1 MSGAA
6 VESAHAVA
14 DRDSFLRA
22 IIETTPECIKIVA
35 RDGRLLQMNSAGLA
49 MIGADAFE
57 SVENACT
64 YDLVAPEHRA
74 LWRANHERIC
84 SGEHLTWEFDIVG
97 LDGKRRHMETHAAP
111 IALADG
117 IGQLAITR
125 NITLRRETEDAL
137 HQLNLSLQAKIGER
151 TRELERALVR
161 LGETERSFEL
171 LVDGV
176 TDYALFMLDPTG
188 NIVSWNAGARR
199 IKGYEANEIIG
210 RHFSVFYTP
219 EDIAAETPARG
230 LRTASREGRFE
241 TEGWRIRKDGSR
253 FWANV
258 VIDPIRDRGELVGFA
273 KITRDIT
280 ERRATEERLRHAQKM
295 EAVGQFTGGAA
306 HDFNNLLMAILGS
319 LDLLRKRLPDD
330 RGTLALLDNAVQ
342 GARRGTLL
350 TQRMLAFA
358 RRQELKR
365 EAVEL
370 NRLVTGMKDFL
381 AHSLGAPIDVEI
393 RVPRQ
398 LPCAR
403 TDANQL
409 ETALQ
414 NLALNARDAMAGRGT
429 ITIAAREENLEGDN
443 PLMLAA
449 GRYVCLSVTDTG
461 HGMDAATLSRATE
474 PFFTTKG
481 IGKGTGLGL
490 SMVDGLAAQ
499 SGGRLAVHSEV
510 GVGTRIEIWLPVA
523 TDDVARAREPAIT
536 PVDALRSAAKPM
548 IVLAVDDDDLVLMNV
563 SAMLEDLG
571 HRVIDV
577 GSGVKALEVIDAGT
591 PIDLVISDQAMPG
604 MTGVQLLK
612 AIRERRPDLPVIL
625 ATGFAELPSGAD
637 RGVRRLAKPFTQRE
651 LAEAVDSVR

>member
-1 MSGAA
+1 MSGAV
-6 VESAHAVA
+6 VEPAHGVT

-35 RDGRLLQMNSAGLA
+35 RDGRLVQMNSAGLA

-64 YDLVAPEHRA
+64 YDLIASEHRA
-74 LWRANHERIC
+74 EWRANHERIC
-84 SGEHLTWEFDIVG
+84 SGEHVTWEFDVVG
-97 LDGKRRHMETHAAP
+97 LDGKRRHMETHAVP

-125 NITLRRETEDAL
+125 DITLRRETEDAL

-151 TRELERALVR
+151 TRELERALVQ

-176 TDYALFMLDPTG
+176 TDYALFMLDPNG
-188 NIVSWNAGARR
+188 HIVSWNAGAKR

-210 RHFSVFYTP
+210 RHFSAFYTP
-219 EDIAAETPARG
+219 EDIAAETPSRG
-230 LRTASREGRFE
+230 LLTAQREGRFE
-241 TEGWRIRKDGSR
+241 TEGWRVRKDGSR

-365 EAVEL
+365 EAVDL

-429 ITIAAREENLEGDN
+429 ITIAAREENLEADN
-443 PLMLAA
+443 LLMLAA

-461 HGMDAATLSRATE
+461 HGMDAATLARATE

-548 IVLAVDDDDLVLMNV
+548 VVLAVDDDDLVLMNV

-571 HRVIDV
+571 HHVIDV
-577 GSGVKALEVIDAGT
+577 GSGAKALEVIDGGT
-591 PIDLVISDQAMPG
+591 PVDLVISDQAMPG
-604 MTGVQLLK
+604 MTGMQLLK

-637 RGVRRLAKPFTQRE
+637 RSVRRLAKPFTQRE